1 MEEERESLKSKTIE
15 QLGNHKEMK
24 CKNCNKNMSTLT
36 NDNKEIYYCQN
47 CSKDIKNKKEI
58 KDEKELTNQFQDK
71 SANKGSKEI
80 NLSDNN
86 MKKSLVS
93 KNEINDSVTP
103 LYNPNNNMDVN
114 NYNNKRIL
122 NEKSNIK
129 GQNNLNL
136 VLNNN
141 IDNENN
147 NKNIES
153 QNKKYDNGPKN
164 TSEEKSSNA
173 HKFINNENKK
183 ADNCESK
190 QMNKIENKK
199 SNIDD
204 IGKNLNNEGNQ
215 NNENNKTNKSYSI
228 NSDNNQENVRDE
240 EGKKNEYNDDSI
252 INNKGEAKVNLANLL
267 NNISN
272 RIKNIK
278 LSYIIIGVLFWLFQY
293 ASLS

>member
-164 TSEEKSSNA
+164 TSEEKSSNVL
-173 HKFINNENKK
+173 KFINNENKK
-183 ADNCESK
+183 DDKK
-190 QMNKIENKK
+190 QT
-199 SNIDD
+199 
-204 IGKNLNNEGNQ
+204 NE
-215 NNENNKTNKSYSI
+215 
-228 NSDNNQENVRDE
+228 
-240 EGKKNEYNDDSI
+240 
-252 INNKGEAKVNLANLL
+252 
-267 NNISN
+267 
-272 RIKNIK
+272 
-278 LSYIIIGVLFWLFQY
+278 
-293 ASLS
+293 